1 MIDPDFLNYFYSKDN
16 VFIEDVMVFTETKV
30 LCNFLVSNLTS
41 CESNFALSVF
51 IRYFNRNFLNTILL
65 KGKDYKYIALLRNH
79 SKYPVFI
86 NKINFTTEEVEKT
99 YFS

>member
-1 MIDPDFLNYFYSKDN
+1 MIDPDFLKYFYSKDN
-16 VFIEDVMVFTETKV
+16 VFIEDVMIFTETKV
-30 LCNFLVSNLTS
+30 LCNFLESNLAS

-65 KGKDYKYIALLRNH
+65 KGKGYKYIALLKSRP
-79 SKYPVFI
+79 KYPVFI

>member
-1 MIDPDFLNYFYSKDN
+1 MVELDFLKYFRSKEN
-16 VFIEDVMVFTETKV
+16 VSIEDVMVFTETKV
-30 LCNFLVSNLTS
+30 LSNFLVSNLAS
-41 CESNFALSVF
+41 CKLNFALSVF

-65 KGKDYKYIALLRNH
+65 KGKDFKYIALLRNH

-86 NKINFTTEEVEKT
+86 NKINFTTEEVEKM